1 MALGSAGSTV
11 EGLSETVGAWVVP
24 SGTGVAVHQVSG
36 TFLAFPSYM
45 AEGHAVARWGDALRQ
60 LVGERVSVAD
70 VPPRWRERAEQIR
83 TAQLTRVE
91 THGKHLVLHFS
102 SGWVIHTHA
111 MQYGSWQIG
120 AIGQELRK
128 EARFARLR
136 LVTERHEAVFFH
148 GPIMEVLSLAELAV
162 HERFQSL
169 GPDLLHD
176 AFSAT
181 AVLHAL
187 QQQGQRE
194 IGDAVLDQR
203 IVSGIGNIYKSE
215 GLFLAAIHPRRP
227 AADITESELDTFF
240 AELIPLMQDG
250 RFKYGMTVTLPADL
264 QLEPWMRN
272 WVYRRRGQP
281 CFVCATP
288 IEMFRQGEFQRTTYF
303 CPHCQ
308 PMTTPSGT
316 VRTSL

>member
-1 MALGSAGSTV
+1 
-11 EGLSETVGAWVVP
+11 
-24 SGTGVAVHQVSG
+24 
-36 TFLAFPSYM
+36 M

-60 LVGERVSVAD
+60 VVGERVMAIG
-70 VPPRWRERAEQIR
+70 VPPRWRERAEHLRGATLI
-83 TAQLTRVE
+83 RVE

-102 SGWVIHTHA
+102 SGWVVHTHA
-111 MQYGSWQIG
+111 MQYGSWQVG
-120 AIGQELRK
+120 EIGQKLRK

-136 LVTERHEAVFFH
+136 LATERHEVVFFH
-148 GPIMEVLSLAELAV
+148 GPVMEVLSLDELAN

-176 AFSAT
+176 DFLVPRVFA
-181 AVLHAL
+181 AL

-215 GLFLAAIHPRRP
+215 GLFLAGINPRRP
-227 AADITESELDTFF
+227 AADVSASEIEVLF
-240 AELIPLMQDG
+240 AELIPLMQQG
-250 RFKYGMTVTLPADL
+250 RFRYGMTVTLPDDL

-281 CFVCATP
+281 CFVCATQ

-308 PMTTPSGT
+308 PALTGSVEAGA
-316 VRTSL
+316 R

>member
-1 MALGSAGSTV
+1 
-11 EGLSETVGAWVVP
+11 
-24 SGTGVAVHQVSG
+24 
-36 TFLAFPSYM
+36 M

-60 LVGERVSVAD
+60 LVAERVNSIE
-70 VPPRWRERAEQIR
+70 VPPRWRERAEHIR
-83 TAQLTRVE
+83 GALLTRVE

-102 SGWVIHTHA
+102 TDWVVHTHA

-120 AIGQELRK
+120 PIGQELRK

-136 LVTERHEAVFFH
+136 LTTERHEAVFFH
-148 GPIMEVLSLAELAV
+148 GPVMEVLSLDELAV

-176 AFSAT
+176 DFSVAGIL
-181 AVLHAL
+181 AAL
-187 QQQGQRE
+187 EHQGKRE

-215 GLFLAAIHPRRP
+215 GLFLAGIHPRRP
-227 AADITESELDTFF
+227 AAGVTAAELDTFF

-250 RFKYGMTVTLPADL
+250 RFKYGMTVTLPSDL

-308 PMTTPSGT
+308 PDAESY
-316 VRTSL
+316 

>member
-1 MALGSAGSTV
+1 
-11 EGLSETVGAWVVP
+11 
-24 SGTGVAVHQVSG
+24 
-36 TFLAFPSYM
+36 M
-45 AEGHAVARWGDALRQ
+45 AEGHAVARWGDALRHV
-60 LVGERVSVAD
+60 VGERVTTIK
-70 VPPRWRERAEQIR
+70 VPPRWSERAEQIR
-83 TAQLTRVE
+83 GAVLTRVE

-102 SGWVIHTHA
+102 SGLVIHTHA
-111 MQYGSWQIG
+111 MQYGSWQVG
-120 AIGQELRK
+120 PIGQELRK

-136 LVTERHEAVFFH
+136 LTTGRHEVVFFH
-148 GPIMEVLSLAELAV
+148 GPVMEVLSLDELAA

-176 AFSAT
+176 DFPVARVFD
-181 AVLHAL
+181 AL
-187 QQQGQRE
+187 QRQGQRE

-203 IVSGIGNIYKSE
+203 IVAGIGNIYKSE

-227 AADITESELDTFF
+227 AMHVSASELDAFF

-250 RFKYGMTVTLPADL
+250 RFKYGMTVTLPEDL
-264 QLEPWMRN
+264 RLEPWMRN

-308 PMTTPSGT
+308 PNDLSA
-316 VRTSL
+316 

>member
-1 MALGSAGSTV
+1 MAIA
-11 EGLSETVGAWVVP
+11 
-24 SGTGVAVHQVSG
+24 
-36 TFLAFPSYM
+36 
-45 AEGHAVARWGDALRQ
+45 
-60 LVGERVSVAD
+60 

-83 TAQLTRVE
+83 DAQLSRVE

-102 SGWVIHTHA
+102 SGWVVHTHA
-111 MQYGSWQIG
+111 MQYGSWQVG

-128 EARFARLR
+128 EPRFARLR
-136 LVTERHEAVFFH
+136 LTMERHEVVFFH
-148 GPIMEVLSLAELAV
+148 GPVMEVLSLDELAN

-176 AFSAT
+176 DFTVSA
-181 AVLHAL
+181 VFDVL
-187 QQQGQRE
+187 QQQGERE

-215 GLFLAAIHPRRP
+215 GLFLAGIHPRRA
-227 AADITESELDTFF
+227 AADVSASELESFF

-250 RFKYGMTVTLPADL
+250 RFKYGMTVTLPEDL
-264 QLEPWMRN
+264 QLEAWMRN

-288 IEMFRQGEFQRTTYF
+288 VEMFRQGEFQRTTYF

-308 PMTTPSGT
+308 PALTGSFAAGA
-316 VRTSL
+316 R

>member
-1 MALGSAGSTV
+1 
-11 EGLSETVGAWVVP
+11 
-24 SGTGVAVHQVSG
+24 
-36 TFLAFPSYM
+36 M

-60 LVGERVSVAD
+60 LVAERVTSIE
-70 VPPRWRERAEQIR
+70 VPPRWRERADHIR
-83 TAQLTRVE
+83 GALLTRIE

-102 SGWVIHTHA
+102 SDWVVHTHA

-120 AIGQELRK
+120 PIGHVLRK

-136 LVTERHEAVFFH
+136 LTTERHEAVFFH
-148 GPIMEVLSLAELAV
+148 GPVMEVLSLDELAV

-176 AFSAT
+176 DFSA
-181 AVLHAL
+181 AEILAAMER
-187 QQQGQRE
+187 QGQRE

-203 IVSGIGNIYKSE
+203 IVAGIGNIYKSE

-227 AADITESELDTFF
+227 AASVTAAELDTFF

-250 RFKYGMTVTLPADL
+250 RFKYGMTVTLPSDL

-308 PMTTPSGT
+308 PSFTG
-316 VRTSL
+316 

>member
-1 MALGSAGSTV
+1 
-11 EGLSETVGAWVVP
+11 
-24 SGTGVAVHQVSG
+24 
-36 TFLAFPSYM
+36 M

-60 LVGERVSVAD
+60 LVAERVTSIE
-70 VPPRWRERAEQIR
+70 VPPRWRERADHIR
-83 TAQLTRVE
+83 GALLTRIE

-102 SGWVIHTHA
+102 SDLVVHTHA

-120 AIGQELRK
+120 PIGHVLRK

-136 LVTERHEAVFFH
+136 LTTERHEAVFFH
-148 GPIMEVLSLAELAV
+148 GPVMEVLSLDELAV

-176 AFSAT
+176 DFSA
-181 AVLHAL
+181 AEILAAMER
-187 QQQGQRE
+187 QGQRE

-203 IVSGIGNIYKSE
+203 IVAGIGNIYKSE

-227 AADITESELDTFF
+227 AASVTAAELDTFF

-250 RFKYGMTVTLPADL
+250 RFKYGITVTLPSDL

-308 PMTTPSGT
+308 PSFTG
-316 VRTSL
+316 